1 MASAAQSTEL
11 EKYSVTITYLEQS
24 VPPRRRK
31 PPPALPIA
39 LLPCR
44 APPVRFY
51 RHLYNSV
58 GEDHKWVSRR
68 YIDDKRLAQVIHA
81 ANTEIFVLYL
91 DGWPA
96 GFAEYRPG
104 RNGGMDVKFFGLV
117 PEARGRGLGTFF
129 FDEILAT
136 IWAKDPGFVSIE
148 TCSMDS
154 PAALR
159 IYQRAGFSVV
169 NQGTGLIEWRG

>member
-1 MASAAQSTEL
+1 
-11 EKYSVTITYLEQS
+11 
-24 VPPRRRK
+24 
-31 PPPALPIA
+31 
-39 LLPCR
+39 
-44 APPVRFY
+44 
-51 RHLYNSV
+51 
-58 GEDHKWVSRR
+58 
-68 YIDDKRLAQVIHA
+68 
-81 ANTEIFVLYL
+81 
-91 DGWPA
+91 
-96 GFAEYRPG
+96 
-104 RNGGMDVKFFGLV
+104 MDVKFFGLV